1 MPNLPIPAQF
11 NNAIPAIL
19 QSDPVHADGMNA
31 LLSVLLGNDVHLY
44 DRAGTA
50 EGRLKLLESA
60 VSSLINQSAVGITRA
75 TRLDWDYSAYRA
87 AFELWLGDW
96 RMIDDFAVT
105 VIDTVAGDETVN
117 VSDTSALTVGASYV
131 IAKGPTAEVVTVAA
145 ILTPTRFRATRDLTN
160 SITDGV
166 LSPTNW
172 TKEDGFAT
180 VPEGGVYFSAAVD
193 LGSETAFPRCLILRA
208 DVSTP
213 MEVAFIDA
221 QHPEWTSAGWTFQR
235 VISGHG
241 RPTSP
246 TPGNYYDTEYA
257 IPAVGPMRLRI
268 TAPVAC
274 RCDHIVGLTAPSQL
288 GGTAA
293 PPLPPVIRTP
303 VADATG
309 VSEVPTLSVAP
320 AASGGLN
327 WSASEWQIKRST
339 DTDWESPL
347 WQTTVAAPANLTAVR
362 LPAGV
367 LAVNLGCDWR
377 VRVQDDQG
385 RWSDWAE
392 ASFTCAPEFKYI
404 VAPEVL
410 APADGDV
417 TINAK
422 DTLTLRGS
430 AFAVT
435 GGSDTLAAQQWQIR
449 DDFGVVWTSDEA
461 AAGDVTLPAG
471 VLTEGWK
478 RYTITVRHKGT
489 ALGWSEW
496 SSPVSITTIGYSL
509 PPATTTDMGGVMF
522 ASTAEAIAGTI
533 TNKASNPAG
542 VAAYVASLPKP
553 KAFFKGFVSLFSG
566 NFSGIYPIDPATGK
580 GDTSWQICDGS
591 NGTPNL
597 RDRFVVGAGSTYPA
611 KSSGGAASHSHSF
624 SGNVGATTLTVAQM
638 PNHGHALK
646 VSANIIGNGSES
658 GLVGYPSGVAVS
670 DVIRA
675 VSSATGTL
683 TGGGGSHT
691 HSLSTVSTSNA
702 SNLPPY
708 YALAYIM
715 YMGG

>member
-1 MPNLPIPAQF
+1 MPNLPVNTHFVNTIPAV
-11 NNAIPAIL
+11 L

-31 LLSVLLGNDVHLY
+31 LLSILLGNDVHLY
-44 DRAGTA
+44 GRAGTA
-50 EGRLKLLESA
+50 EDRLKLLESS

-131 IAKGPTAEVVTVAA
+131 IAKGPVAEVVTVAA

-160 SITDGV
+160 SLTDGV

-193 LGSETAFPRCLILRA
+193 LGSETAFPRCLILRT

-221 QHPEWTSAGWTFQR
+221 QHPDWTSAGWTFQR
-235 VISGHG
+235 TIPG
-241 RPTSP
+241 R
-246 TPGNYYDTEYA
+246 GYDTEYA

-303 VADATG
+303 APDATG
-309 VSEVPTLSVAP
+309 VSEMPTLSVAP
-320 AASGGLN
+320 AATGGLN
-327 WSASEWQIKRST
+327 WSASEWQVRRG
-339 DTDWESPL
+339 DTSDWDTLL

-362 LPAGV
+362 LPAGI

-404 VAPEVL
+404 AAPEVL

-422 DTLTLRGS
+422 DALTLRGS

-449 DDFGVVWTSDEA
+449 DDFGVVWTSEEGP
-461 AAGDVTLPAG
+461 AGDVTLPAG

-478 RYTITVRHKGT
+478 RYTITLRHKGT
-489 ALGWSEW
+489 VLGWSEW

-509 PPATTTDMGGVMF
+509 PPATTTEMGGVMF

-566 NFSGIYPIDPATGK
+566 SFSGIYPIDPATGK
-580 GDTSWQICDGS
+580 GDTSWQLCDGS

-638 PNHGHALK
+638 PNHNHSFAYGG
-646 VSANIIGNGSES
+646 SAIITSSVVGVGS
-658 GLVGYPSGVAVS
+658 GLNNPNYPTSN
-670 DVIRA
+670 
-675 VSSATGTL
+675 

-708 YALAYIM
+708 FALAYIM

>member
-1 MPNLPIPAQF
+1 MPNLPINPQF

-31 LLSVLLGNDVHLY
+31 LLSMLLGNDVHLHG
-44 DRAGTA
+44 RAGTA
-50 EGRLKLLESA
+50 EDRLKLLESS

-96 RMIDDFAVT
+96 RMIDDFAVAVT
-105 VIDTVAGDETVN
+105 DTVAGDETVN

-131 IAKGPTAEVVTVAA
+131 IAKGPVAEVVTVAA

-193 LGSETAFPRCLILRA
+193 LGSETAFPRCLILRT

-213 MEVAFIDA
+213 MDVAFIDA
-221 QHPEWTSAGWTFQR
+221 QHPDWTDAGWTFQR
-235 VISGHG
+235 VISGRG
-241 RPTSP
+241 AGAKTS
-246 TPGNYYDTEYA
+246 YDTEYA
-257 IPAVGPMRLRI
+257 VPAVGPMRLRI

-303 VADATG
+303 APDATG
-309 VSEVPTLSVAP
+309 VSEVPTLSVLSPPTTAGLGW
-320 AASGGLN
+320 AAT
-327 WSASEWQIKRST
+327 EWQLKRTFDSDW
-339 DTDWESPL
+339 DTPL
-347 WQTTVAAPANLTAVR
+347 WQTVQEAPANLTAVR

-385 RWSDWAE
+385 RWSDWAQ

-404 VAPEVL
+404 VAPEVV

-422 DTLTLRGS
+422 LDLTLRGS

-435 GGSDTLAAQQWQIR
+435 GGSDTLVAQQWQVR

-461 AAGDVTLPAG
+461 AAGDVILPAG

-478 RYTITVRHKGT
+478 RYSITVRHKG
-489 ALGWSEW
+489 AVLGWSEG
-496 SSPVSITTIGYSL
+496 STPVTITTIGYSL
-509 PPATTTDMGGVMF
+509 PPATTSERGGVVL
-522 ASTAEAIAGTI
+522 ATTTEAKAGIDNTKVV
-533 TNKASNPAG
+533 TPAG
-542 VAAYVASLPKP
+542 VAAHVAALPKA
-553 KAFFKGFVSLFSG
+553 KAFIKGMILPFSG
-566 NFSGIYPIDPATGK
+566 TFSGIYPIDPATGK
-580 GDTSWQICDGS
+580 GDTAWQLCDGS

-597 RDRFVVGAGSTYPA
+597 RDRFVVGAGSTYAA
-611 KSSGGAASHSHSF
+611 KSSGGAASHTHSF
-624 SGNVGATTLTVAQM
+624 SGNVGTTTLTTTQM
-638 PNHGHALK
+638 PSHSHDQSYAT
-646 VSANIIGNGSES
+646 S
-658 GLVGYPSGVAVS
+658 GIQSLSSSGFAVFATQAATNS
-670 DVIRA
+670 IQFVRGEKRA
-675 VSSATGTL
+675 PTSFL
-683 TGGGGSHT
+683 GGGGSHT

-708 YALAYIM
+708 YALSYIM